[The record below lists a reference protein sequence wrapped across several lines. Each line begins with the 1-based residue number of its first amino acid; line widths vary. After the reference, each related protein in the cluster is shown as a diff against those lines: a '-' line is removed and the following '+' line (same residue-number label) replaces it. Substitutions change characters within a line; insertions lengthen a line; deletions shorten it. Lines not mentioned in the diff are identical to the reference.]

1 MDDEKLA
8 ERQDEVIEALGRAK
22 GLMRREIGR
31 SMKLRHT
38 PELIFKIDRSME
50 YGRHMDEVIRNVMK
64 EQENSG
70 NGEQDE
76 E

>member
-1 MDDEKLA
+1 MKKIILSMLAVAATTASMAQNPDALKQVMSAEKKS
-8 ERQDEVIEALGRAK
+8 EA
-22 GLMRREIGR
+22 
-31 SMKLRHT
+31 T
-38 PELIFKIDRSME
+38 
-50 YGRHMDEVIRNVMK
+50 NVMK